1 MNISQIEATVKSSL
15 FLCFLRNHINS
26 IASYGQNTLI
36 MTTFLIVLGALL
48 VANFLLLQFSC
59 NDATEET
66 PEEE

>member
-1 MNISQIEATVKSSL
+1 MDRTI
-15 FLCFLRNHINS
+15 
-26 IASYGQNTLI
+26 LI

-59 NDATEET
+59 NDATEEA